1 MTMIIN
7 YYRLIDDSEKALERT
22 EEFLESWQQD
32 EESFWVDIHSYRTD
46 ELEAWLDNL
55 NLSDLAMQ
63 CCLEAG
69 EATRLIPLHEEVFFE
84 FTVYAEDALS
94 DIVNLAFLCIRN
106 LVITL
111 HPAPI
116 PNLDGV
122 IKTLTSELTLTQPTT
137 SALVCLLMLFESA
150 KNLRISEVLKKTVFD
165 LDERMDDNPD
175 SVEADEILD
184 QKRLLRTLD
193 TLVSAQLSCFE
204 FMGGLSRP
212 FLDLMALTAQ
222 FQFAPSNARS
232 ANQNVDR
239 LEKTIADIRQ
249 RFDMNQ
255 QEKTNRRL
263 AVLTILSAIFMPL
276 TFIAGIYGM
285 NFDKMPELHFPYS
298 YPVVLIIMASIAGGM
313 YLYFKT
319 RGWLE

>member
-1 MTMIIN
+1 MIIN
-7 YYRLIDDSEKALERT
+7 CYRIMDDSSKALERS
-22 EEFLESWQQD
+22 ENFLERWQHG
-32 EESFWVDIHSYRTD
+32 EGSYWVDIQAYEID
-46 ELEAWLDNL
+46 ELETWLDNL
-55 NLSDLAMQ
+55 HLSDLAMQ

-69 EATRLIPLHEEVFFE
+69 QAMRFIPLREEVFCE
-84 FTVYAEDALS
+84 FTVYTKDAQS
-94 DIVNLAFLCIRN
+94 EIVNLAFLCIRN

-116 PNLDGV
+116 PRLDGV
-122 IKTLTSELTLTQPTT
+122 IKALTFELTLTQPTT

-150 KNLRISEVLKKTVFD
+150 ESLRISEDLKKTVFD
-165 LDERMDDNPD
+165 LDERMDDDPD

-222 FQFAPSNARS
+222 FQFVTSNARS

-255 QEKTNRRL
+255 QEKTNHRL
-263 AVLTILSAIFMPL
+263 AILTILSAIFMPL

-285 NFDKMPELHFPYS
+285 NFDKMPELHFPFS
-298 YPVVLIIMASIAGGM
+298 YPAVLIIMALIAGGM
-313 YLYFKT
+313 YLYFKI